1 MWFLFFVLLGTTA
14 LLCYAGYIFLI
25 VDKREA
31 KQVLENPEV
40 YEALD
45 DKEYDFELPIEIQ
58 EYEELRESKP
68 ADKCEPHEQRAL
80 PPLRESADARAAE
93 KVAAPDAAPSPPFPA
108 SLRRRTLPLA
118 LLKRAMADIPLIE
131 VNHGR
136 VHYKESARIGR
147 RSLWQGCL
155 DKPH

>member
-1 MWFLFFVLLGTTA
+1 MWFLFFVLLVTTS

-25 VDKREA
+25 VDKRQA

-45 DKEYDFELPIEIQ
+45 DKEYDFELPVEIE

-68 ADKCEPHEQRAL
+68 ADK
-80 PPLRESADARAAE
+80 
-93 KVAAPDAAPSPPFPA
+93 
-108 SLRRRTLPLA
+108 RTLPLA

-131 VNHGR
+131 VSGR
-136 VHYKESARIGR
+136 HCDGCGPSHRPHRGKIAAARVPG
-147 RSLWQGCL
+147 LAWQR
-155 DKPH
+155 